1 MSSKNSSLAVFCVT
15 GLVVGIGLVV
25 APWFIEA
32 LPQPSKLV
40 LAVSGAVLTGLFGIL
55 VVITRLYIK
64 ASADEAFVRTG
75 VGGRECVIDGGALV
89 IPVVHNI
96 MRVSLRTFK
105 LVVQRTGT
113 DALITHDCL
122 RAEVKAVF
130 YVRVQKEKEAI
141 EQAATSLG
149 QISDDLAKMEDL
161 IQDKLISALRTVAAT
176 KTLNDLNSKLAE
188 FAEAV
193 QKIVQADLRTNGLTL
208 ESVTINKL
216 DQAPQSAMRPDDNVF
231 DAQGARTIA
240 EQVQRQRVDRNT
252 ITREADQRVKAQD
265 VETAMYVANQDLEQ
279 ARALAEAEAKKQMAQ
294 AEAAA
299 KAAAFAAEQDRIA
312 GTARVEANRQVELST
327 VNKAKA
333 IQVAEQERD
342 QATQVAEVTRTQAV
356 EVANRQKQV
365 AVAEAEKKRAEAQA
379 AQLEAEKERETAA
392 QAVKTTEATMQAER
406 QKAQAVIAKQAE
418 AEQRRIA
425 QEVEAN
431 VAAYTA
437 AKLAEGEKLAA
448 EQQAQARVALAE
460 AERQAQALEA
470 EGQKAVQMVP
480 VTVQAEQVK
489 VNSEQVSVDIRKLE
503 GQSQFET
510 IAKELQV
517 QLAVIE
523 AEKQAKIAAA
533 QAFGQALAA
542 ARINIWGDPSAVEKM
557 SQSFFGGQS
566 LAALANG
573 LLGALPQGVTDLLK
587 QRTGVDL
594 SGIQGPV
601 PSAPKGEDGV
611 LGNARTS
618 DSS

>member
-64 ASADEAFVRTG
+64 GSADEAFVRTG

-208 ESVTINKL
+208 ESVTINNQPRPEAVVL
-216 DQAPQSAMRPDDNVF
+216 GRPPEGAVYVRLPPLGAWSWSGPGFSQAP
-231 DAQGARTIA
+231 
-240 EQVQRQRVDRNT
+240 
-252 ITREADQRVKAQD
+252 
-265 VETAMYVANQDLEQ
+265 
-279 ARALAEAEAKKQMAQ
+279 AEASPLMTNSRLIQCH
-294 AEAAA
+294 
-299 KAAAFAAEQDRIA
+299 
-312 GTARVEANRQVELST
+312 ARVLPSPDQNGKST
-327 VNKAKA
+327 PDRSK
-333 IQVAEQERD
+333 
-342 QATQVAEVTRTQAV
+342 
-356 EVANRQKQV
+356 
-365 AVAEAEKKRAEAQA
+365 
-379 AQLEAEKERETAA
+379 
-392 QAVKTTEATMQAER
+392 
-406 QKAQAVIAKQAE
+406 
-418 AEQRRIA
+418 
-425 QEVEAN
+425 
-431 VAAYTA
+431 
-437 AKLAEGEKLAA
+437 
-448 EQQAQARVALAE
+448 
-460 AERQAQALEA
+460 
-470 EGQKAVQMVP
+470 
-480 VTVQAEQVK
+480 
-489 VNSEQVSVDIRKLE
+489 
-503 GQSQFET
+503 
-510 IAKELQV
+510 
-517 QLAVIE
+517 
-523 AEKQAKIAAA
+523 
-533 QAFGQALAA
+533 
-542 ARINIWGDPSAVEKM
+542 
-557 SQSFFGGQS
+557 
-566 LAALANG
+566 
-573 LLGALPQGVTDLLK
+573 LLGSHG
-587 QRTGVDL
+587 QR
-594 SGIQGPV
+594 PWF
-601 PSAPKGEDGV
+601 
-611 LGNARTS
+611 
-618 DSS
+618 

>member
-105 LVVQRTGT
+105 LVVQRNGT

-299 KAAAFAAEQDRIA
+299 KAAAFAAEQDRVA
-312 GTARVEANRQVELST
+312 GTARRSQSAGR
-327 VNKAKA
+327 
-333 IQVAEQERD
+333 AEHGQQSQGHSSRRAGARPGHPSRRGHAD
-342 QATQVAEVTRTQAV
+342 AGGRGSQS
-356 EVANRQKQV
+356 
-365 AVAEAEKKRAEAQA
+365 AEAGCRGGGREEAGRGPGGA
-379 AQLEAEKERETAA
+379 A
-392 QAVKTTEATMQAER
+392 
-406 QKAQAVIAKQAE
+406 
-418 AEQRRIA
+418 
-425 QEVEAN
+425 
-431 VAAYTA
+431 
-437 AKLAEGEKLAA
+437 
-448 EQQAQARVALAE
+448 
-460 AERQAQALEA
+460 
-470 EGQKAVQMVP
+470 
-480 VTVQAEQVK
+480 
-489 VNSEQVSVDIRKLE
+489 
-503 GQSQFET
+503 
-510 IAKELQV
+510 
-517 QLAVIE
+517 
-523 AEKQAKIAAA
+523 
-533 QAFGQALAA
+533 
-542 ARINIWGDPSAVEKM
+542 
-557 SQSFFGGQS
+557 
-566 LAALANG
+566 
-573 LLGALPQGVTDLLK
+573 
-587 QRTGVDL
+587 
-594 SGIQGPV
+594 
-601 PSAPKGEDGV
+601 
-611 LGNARTS
+611 
-618 DSS
+618 

>member
-1 MSSKNSSLAVFCVT
+1 MSSRNSSVAVFCVT

-25 APWFIEA
+25 APWFIAA

-105 LVVQRTGT
+105 LVVQRNGT

-149 QISDDLAKMEDL
+149 QISDDLVKMEDL

-299 KAAAFAAEQDRIA
+299 KAAAFAAEQDRVA
-312 GTARVEANRQVELST
+312 GTARVEANRQVELTT

-342 QATQVAEVTRTQAV
+342 QATQVAEVTRMQAV
-356 EVANRQKQV
+356 EVAERQKQV

-379 AQLEAEKERETAA
+379 ALLEAENEREAAA
-392 QAVKTTEATMQAER
+392 QAV
-406 QKAQAVIAKQAE
+406 
-418 AEQRRIA
+418 
-425 QEVEAN
+425 
-431 VAAYTA
+431 
-437 AKLAEGEKLAA
+437 
-448 EQQAQARVALAE
+448 
-460 AERQAQALEA
+460 
-470 EGQKAVQMVP
+470 
-480 VTVQAEQVK
+480 
-489 VNSEQVSVDIRKLE
+489 
-503 GQSQFET
+503 
-510 IAKELQV
+510 
-517 QLAVIE
+517 
-523 AEKQAKIAAA
+523 
-533 QAFGQALAA
+533 
-542 ARINIWGDPSAVEKM
+542 
-557 SQSFFGGQS
+557 
-566 LAALANG
+566 
-573 LLGALPQGVTDLLK
+573 
-587 QRTGVDL
+587 
-594 SGIQGPV
+594 
-601 PSAPKGEDGV
+601 
-611 LGNARTS
+611 
-618 DSS
+618 

>member
-1 MSSKNSSLAVFCVT
+1 MSSRNSSLAVFCVT

-279 ARALAEAEAKKQMAQ
+279 ARRWLRPRPRSRWPRRRLPRKLRHSRPS
-294 AEAAA
+294 
-299 KAAAFAAEQDRIA
+299 RIESR
-312 GTARVEANRQVELST
+312 GLRVEANRQVELST

-379 AQLEAEKERETAA
+379 AQLEAEKEREAAA